1 MNTLWHDLRYGLRM
15 LAKSPGFTAVAV
27 VALALGIGANT
38 AIFSIVN
45 AMLLR
50 ALPYGDP
57 DRLVVVWETN
67 PNLSSP
73 YLRTHNEA
81 SPANFLDWRAQQ
93 TVFEDIAAYRFN
105 DYNLTAGDTP
115 EQLAGNPVTAN
126 MFDVLKVKPLLG
138 RTFRAEDGDPKSDR
152 VAVLSYGLWQRRF
165 GGDAGIVGRT
175 INLNGNPTTIVG
187 VMPADFE
194 FPAPFSQLWTA
205 LRFATDT
212 PPSRQAHFLYTRAR
226 LKPGVTIAQAEGE
239 LRTIAARLRQQY
251 PDTNADRDVR
261 LVPLHAQT
269 VEQARAGL
277 LVLLGAVAFVL
288 LIACANVANL
298 MLARAT
304 ARHREIAIRTALGAG
319 RWRIIRQLLTESVLL
334 STLGGA
340 LGVLLA
346 LWGLDLLTAAVPREF
361 TLYIHGWNQIRLD
374 RWVLAFT
381 FGVSVLTG
389 VLFGLVPALQA
400 SKTDLNE
407 ALKEGGRGGAT
418 HARKRFR
425 GALVVAEVA
434 LALVLL
440 VGAGLLLKSFLRL
453 IEVQPGFD
461 PHNIVT
467 AQLALPPAR
476 YKENAQVVQFFEQL
490 TARVAAQPGVEAVGT
505 IDMLPMA
512 GSGGTTTFI
521 VDGRPLARAG
531 VYPEANARTVDPG
544 YFNALRIPVLRG
556 RNFTAQDRAGAAGV
570 CVVNETFARLFFPGE
585 DAVGKTLRNP
595 DGTNPFQIVG
605 VVGDIKH
612 FGLDDEAE
620 AYIYAPQLQLPSN
633 GVALVVRSRADTAAL
648 TAMIRREVR
657 ALDPDQPVFDVKTM
671 ETRIAET
678 TTPARLGSFL
688 LTLFAL
694 VALTLAAVGIYGVMA
709 YSVTQRTHELGVRM
723 ALGAQPRDVLRLVV
737 GQAMLLV
744 VGGLAL
750 GLVASFALMR
760 WLASRLFQVSPADP
774 TTFAAVTLLLAA
786 VGLLACLVP
795 ARRATKVDPMIA
807 LRYE

>member
-1 MNTLWHDLRYGLRM
+1 MNTLWQDVRYGLRM
-15 LAKSPGFTAVAV
+15 LVKSPGFTVVAV

-50 ALPYGDP
+50 PLPYGEP

-67 PNLSSP
+67 PDLSSP

-81 SPANFLDWRAQQ
+81 SPANFLDWRQQQ

-105 DYNLTAGDTP
+105 DYNLTGGDAP
-115 EQLAGNPVTAN
+115 EQLLGNPVTAN
-126 MFDVLKVKPLLG
+126 MFDVLKVRPLLG
-138 RTFRAEDGDPKSDR
+138 RTFRPEDGDPKSDR
-152 VAVLSYGLWQRRF
+152 VVVLSYGLWQRRF
-165 GGDAGIVGRT
+165 GGDANIVGRQL
-175 INLNGNPTTIVG
+175 NLNGNPTTVVG

-205 LRFATDT
+205 LRFANDT
-212 PPSRQAHFLYTRAR
+212 PPSRTAHFLYTRAR
-226 LKPGVTIAQAEGE
+226 LKPGVSLQQAEAE
-239 LRTIAARLRQQY
+239 MQTIAARLRQQY
-251 PDTNADRDVR
+251 PDTNTNRSVR
-261 LVPLHAQT
+261 LVPLHTQT
-269 VEQARAGL
+269 VEQARTGL
-277 LVLLGAVAFVL
+277 LVLLGAVGFVL

-304 ARHREIAIRTALGAG
+304 ARYREIAIRTALGAG
-319 RWRIIRQLLTESVLL
+319 RWRIVRQLLTESVLL
-334 STLGGA
+334 SVLGGA

-346 LWGLDLLTAAVPREF
+346 LWGIDLLTAAVPREF
-361 TLYIHGWNQIRLD
+361 ALYVYGWNQIKLD

-407 ALKEGGRGGAT
+407 ALKEGGRGTVG
-418 HARKRFR
+418 HARRRFR
-425 GALVVAEVA
+425 NALVVVEVA

-440 VGAGLLLKSFLRL
+440 VGAGLLGKSFLRL
-453 IEVQPGFD
+453 LEVKPGFD
-461 PHNIVT
+461 PHNVIT
-467 AQLALPPAR
+467 AQLTLPSAR
-476 YKENAQVVQFFEQL
+476 YEKDEQVVQFFTQL
-490 TARVAAQPGVEAVGT
+490 TERVAAQPGVEAVGT

-512 GSGGTTTFI
+512 GSGGTNTFI
-521 VDGRPLARAG
+521 IDGRPLARPG

-544 YFNALRIPVLRG
+544 YFGALRIPVLKG
-556 RNFTAQDRAGAAGV
+556 RNFTAQDRAGAPGV
-570 CVVNETFARLFFPGE
+570 CIVNETFARLFFPGE
-585 DAVGKTLRNP
+585 DAVGKILRNP

-612 FGLDDEAE
+612 WGLDDEAE
-620 AYIYAPQLQLPSN
+620 AYLYAPQLQMPSN
-633 GVALVVRSRADTAAL
+633 GVALVVRSSTDTAAL
-648 TAMIRREVR
+648 MAMIRREVR
-657 ALDPDQPVFDVKTM
+657 ALDPDQPIFDVKTM
-671 ETRIAET
+671 NERIAHT
-678 TTPARLGSFL
+678 TSPARLGSFL
-688 LTLFAL
+688 LGLFAL

-737 GQAMLLV
+737 QQGMLLV
-744 VGGLAL
+744 GIGLLIGLA
-750 GLVASFALMR
+750 ASFALMR
-760 WLASRLFQVSPADP
+760 WLASKLFQVSPADP

-786 VGLLACLVP
+786 VALVACLVP